1 VPASLAGVFAVE
13 ESAGL
18 LRHYRYAAER
28 MMRILGGWIALT
40 PELSAKLL
48 LGRQVWEC
56 AQQADALGRRLLE
69 LRAPAQVSEPSG
81 PDFVAFMEEI
91 EGPEQPHQTVER
103 LVGVYRVLKPHL
115 LATYEWHLAR
125 TNPVYEPPTR
135 HILSR
140 CAEDERRHI
149 SAGET
154 ILRHLIATPALG
166 DRAASWQKR
175 LEGRLVAAGGVSGRG
190 VPPTSAF
197 TWHPDPEAEEF
208 VRLEQSSR
216 PRGVPESLLGALGDL
231 GDALLRGDEAGIDR
245 HFAAGAVRPEALGSA
260 PGRGPSATHGIVALA
275 RVGRQ
280 YLAKLRVGG
289 PATSAVIL
297 TRWCLEEAGW
307 RIVAAEVVRVEAT
320 ARG

>member
-1 VPASLAGVFAVE
+1 VPASLTGVFAVE

-18 LRHYRYAAER
+18 LRNYRYAAER

-81 PDFVAFMEEI
+81 PGFVAFMDEVERPEE
-91 EGPEQPHQTVER
+91 PHQTAER

-115 LATYEWHLAR
+115 LATYQWHLAR

-135 HILSR
+135 RILDQ
-140 CAEDERRHI
+140 CAEVERRHI

-154 ILRHLIATPALG
+154 ILRHLIASPALAE
-166 DRAASWQKR
+166 RAAVWQER
-175 LEGRLVAAGGVSGRG
+175 LEGHLVAAGGVTGRG
-190 VPPTSAF
+190 LPSASALSPS
-197 TWHPDPEAEEF
+197 PDPEAEEF

-216 PRGVPESLLGALGDL
+216 PQGLPDPLLTALRDL
-231 GDALLRGDEAGIDR
+231 GEALVRGDETGIDR
-245 HFAAGAVRPEALGSA
+245 HFAAGTARPDSLRSG
-260 PGRGPSATHGIVALA
+260 PGRGSFTTHDLVAIA

-289 PATSAVIL
+289 PAMSAVIL
-297 TRWCLEEAGW
+297 LRWELGASGW
-307 RIVAAEVVRVEAT
+307 RIVAAEVVRVETT
-320 ARG
+320 ARA